1 VYAVDLFA
9 DALVRADGVRYRVCD
24 LEEFEQARHRELIW
38 PGEMDGAGR
47 GLAELDPPAAS
58 RARRVPLAQVP
69 LLSTEGRAAWLR
81 RDSRWRPSA

>member
-38 PGEMDGAGR
+38 P
-47 GLAELDPPAAS
+47 
-58 RARRVPLAQVP
+58 V
-69 LLSTEGRAAWLR
+69 
-81 RDSRWRPSA
+81 RWTGPGGD